1 VLAVSG
7 ATGSGVAAVGE
18 AAERFLA
25 WQEKTSR
32 RQTRHER
39 RMKNVVSIRVK
50 ERILRRW
57 HDGPDDQLALVAKE
71 IVAGRLDPTVAV
83 DRLLAAEAGTGR
95 LEGR

>member
-1 VLAVSG
+1 
-7 ATGSGVAAVGE
+7 
-18 AAERFLA
+18 
-25 WQEKTSR
+25 
-32 RQTRHER
+32 
-39 RMKNVVSIRVK
+39 VSIRVK

-57 HDGPDDQLALVAKE
+57 HNGPDDQLAFVAKE